1 MKIDYEYE
9 ISEEQIR
16 AYLKIP
22 EIERLRWLEDI
33 CVLTNMF
40 RQAQEVPRAQAAA
53 VAENS
58 ADYDSRKDS

>member
-40 RQAQEVPRAQAAA
+40 RQAPEAPRVQAAI
-53 VAENS
+53 EEPR

>member
-40 RQAQEVPRAQAAA
+40 RQAQDVPLVQPSAI
-53 VAENS
+53 AEPLAKYNS
-58 ADYDSRKDS
+58 QSSR